1 MTLPRSVA
9 DVLAE
14 HVVFQVESIDRMYLN
29 AYVPGLQY
37 ATGLVAYVHQQLG
50 LPIASTAP
58 LARITDAFGAAV
70 HRFAQAHAVPWVDF
84 VRGQRKDDVMHEQL
98 AAFEAAGRSEGVV
111 FIGRAQEKTA
121 VFRTEKRRDR
131 DGKTYPWIV
140 RTTGMVNHFYFYCV
154 DEDFGP
160 FFLKF
165 CSYFPYNAKLCLN
178 GHHWAQRQAAKAGIA
193 FTPLDN
199 AFAAI
204 DDVPAVQ
211 AICDQLG
218 PTQIDAL
225 LRKWLAILPHP
236 FSPADRAA
244 GYRYDLSVLQAE
256 FSLTQTLDRPV
267 TGRVF
272 FEQVIRDNL
281 DIGRPDQVSLVFDRR
296 IHRRGPRATPG
307 TFRTRII
314 TDGVTPSLHVY
325 YKHTTI
331 KQYHKE
337 GRALRTETT
346 INDTTDFGIGK
357 RLTHLPALREIGFTA
372 NRRLL
377 DVQRLGHDPIKS
389 AAALAAV
396 TDPVT
401 TPAGTRI
408 PGLRLGQQRS
418 HALLTA
424 LLMFRLQPDGFTNR
438 DLRAL
443 TAQLRGLPHQAIS
456 TGQMTYDLRR
466 LCLHGLIE
474 RVAHTHRYHV
484 TDTGLPTAIFLARLH
499 DRFLPTGLAQSIDP
513 ASSGPLRAAT
523 IQYVQALD
531 TLARH
536 TALAA

>member
-1 MTLPRSVA
+1 MTLPRTVA

-14 HVVFQVESIDRMYLN
+14 HVVFEVESIDRMYLN

-37 ATGLVAYVHQQLG
+37 AAGLVAYVHRQLG

-58 LARITDAFGAAV
+58 LARITDAFVAWV
-70 HRFAQAHAVPWVDF
+70 HRFARDQGVPWVDF
-84 VRGQRKDDVMHEQL
+84 AKGQRKDDVMHEQL
-98 AAFEAAGRSEGVV
+98 AVFEAAGRTEGVV

-121 VFRTEKRRDR
+121 LFRTEKRRDR
-131 DGKTYPWIV
+131 EGKTYPWIV

-154 DEDFGP
+154 DADFGP

-165 CSYFPYNAKLCLN
+165 CSYFPCNAKLCLN
-178 GHHWAQRQAAKAGIA
+178 GNHWAQRQAAKAGIA

-199 AFAAI
+199 AFAAVA
-204 DDVPAVQ
+204 DPAALQ
-211 AICDQLG
+211 AICDRLG
-218 PTQIDAL
+218 PAQIDAL

-244 GYRYDLSVLQAE
+244 GYRYDLSILQAE
-256 FSLTQTLDRPV
+256 FSLTQMLDRPV

-281 DIGRPDQVSLVFDRR
+281 DIGRPDQVSLVFDRGLIR
-296 IHRRGPRATPG
+296 KGPRATPG
-307 TFRTRII
+307 QFRTRII
-314 TDGVTPSLHVY
+314 TEGVTPSLHVY

-357 RLTHLPALREIGFTA
+357 RLTNLPALREIGFSA

-377 DVQRLGHDPIKS
+377 DVQRLGHDPITS
-389 AAALAAV
+389 STALAAV

-401 TPAGTRI
+401 TPAGTRVA
-408 PGLRLGQQRS
+408 GLPLGRQRS

-424 LLMFRLQPDGFTNR
+424 LLTFRLQPNGFTNR

-443 TAQLRGLPHQAIS
+443 TAQLRGLPAEAV
-456 TGQMTYDLRR
+456 TAGQMTYDLRR
-466 LCLHGLIE
+466 LRLHGLIT
-474 RVAHTHRYHV
+474 RVPHTHRYHV
-484 TDTGLPTAIFLARLH
+484 TDAGLPTAIFLARLH
-499 DRFLPTGLAQSIDP
+499 DRFLPTGLADAIDP
-513 ASSGPLRAAT
+513 TSNGPLRAAT
-523 IQYVQALD
+523 TRYQHALD
-531 TLARH
+531 ALARH
-536 TALAA
+536 TGLAA